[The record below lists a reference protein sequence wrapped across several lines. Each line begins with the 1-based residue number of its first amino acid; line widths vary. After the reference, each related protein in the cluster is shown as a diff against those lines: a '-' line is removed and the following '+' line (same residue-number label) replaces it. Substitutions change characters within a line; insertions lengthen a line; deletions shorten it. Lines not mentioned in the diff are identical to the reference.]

1 MTIQE
6 FWETIYPLLLNRTIE
21 KVEKTLTDGTKI
33 KAYWV
38 VNIIRVDIQT

>member
-6 FWETIYPLLLNRTIE
+6 FWAKVYPLLLDQTLE
-21 KVEKTLTDGTKI
+21 KVEKTLDDGTKI

-38 VNIIRVDIQT
+38 VNIIRVDITP